1 MRYSVINTT
10 RKIVSI
16 LLDDVDGNASLQ
28 EIISIADKEFP
39 KISLDKLI
47 IVDAHNPSVIYLQL
61 KNP

>member
-16 LLDDVDGNASLQ
+16 LLDDAYGNTSLQ
-28 EIISIADKEFP
+28 EIISIANKEFP
-39 KISLDKLI
+39 KISLDQLI
-47 IVDAHNPSVIYLQL
+47 IVDTDNPSVVYLQL